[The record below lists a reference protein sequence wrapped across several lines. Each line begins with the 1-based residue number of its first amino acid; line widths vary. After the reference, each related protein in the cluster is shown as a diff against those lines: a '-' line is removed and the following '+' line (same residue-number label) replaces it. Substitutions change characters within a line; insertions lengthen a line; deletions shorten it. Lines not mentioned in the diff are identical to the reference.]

1 MEIMDLELIK
11 KKAKVKMVVVK
22 IFKKNKL
29 FLAFTLIKNKYK
41 I

>member
-1 MEIMDLELIK
+1 MEIIYLELIK

-29 FLAFTLIKNKYK
+29 LFFFTLIKNKYK